1 MERPARRNLFD
12 DDSDEE
18 EFDPSKNAAK
28 EEENMVYNAP
38 EPIAE
43 QV

>member
-18 EFDPSKNAAK
+18 EFDPSKNAK

-38 EPIAE
+38 EPTAE